1 MIWYLISN
9 KEHRLWRSVTFEVF
23 YPGGQNP
30 WIPFHRLPFSE
41 KLLFSYFL
49 PVFVSRFF
57 FDVLPPFEKYPIA
70 LQHTFTDIFG
80 ITQTV
85 PSLRK
90 LFTASLP
97 YAVCHFE
104 LFWRSLWV
112 RYSIFE
118 SYFPLYENLY
128 SSSWYY
134 SKNKYVRKCLWHISI
149 SMELYAD
156 SFGYIPHHLKKH
168 KPFSWHFALMSCY
181 YCGGQ

>member
-97 YAVCHFE
+97 MLYVILNYFGAPYGYAT
-104 LFWRSLWV
+104 
-112 RYSIFE
+112 
-118 SYFPLYENLY
+118 LYLR
-128 SSSWYY
+128 
-134 SKNKYVRKCLWHISI
+134 VISHYMNTCTVVLGI
-149 SMELYAD
+149 
-156 SFGYIPHHLKKH
+156 ILKIN
-168 KPFSWHFALMSCY
+168 M
-181 YCGGQ
+181 